1 MNLSRRLTSIST
13 AVGLGLGSL
22 VLVPSA
28 ALAAPNPNDFISTW
42 DTTRTSGGSSTS
54 TQVRLPLYNGGTYNF
69 TVDWETDGTI
79 DATITAWNDPNTT
92 HTYATAGTYTVTIS
106 GTLTGWSFDYGGD
119 RNKIVGISQWGSFNP
134 GNNGGAFRGCEYLV
148 VSATDEPD
156 LTGVTTLK
164 ETFNDARSLTNPD
177 FSNWN
182 TASVQHM
189 EGMFRGATLFNGDVT
204 TWDTSNVTGMREM
217 FQDAET
223 FTQDIG
229 NWDTSS
235 VTGMDGMFRFADA
248 FNADISSWD
257 TLNVTTMYEMFME
270 ARAFNQDINFDPV
283 AGSWNTS
290 SVVGNG
296 MERMFDGARAF
307 NGDISNWD
315 TSGITTMRQMFR
327 WAETFNQ
334 DISSW
339 DTSLVTDMESM
350 FEEAAAFNQ
359 PLNAW
364 DDSVGNV
371 TNMKLMF
378 FYADAFNQDIG
389 GWDTSS
395 VLTMESMFEEAG
407 AFNQPIGSWDTSS
420 VTTMKQMFQWA
431 DVFNQDISGWD
442 TSLVTDMEGMF
453 ANASAFNQDIGD
465 WDTGSV
471 TDMSR
476 TFENARAFN
485 QPLSFWDTGSVGEM
499 DRMFAGASAF
509 NQPLNA
515 WDGGVGN
522 VTNMSRMF
530 ENASS
535 FNQSLSAWD
544 TGSVTD
550 MSYMFAGAQAFNQS
564 ISSWSTGGVENMERM
579 FRAASSFDQ
588 SLAGLDLT
596 GLVNLNLDEFMTR
609 TPMTALN
616 VDLTLAGWVITAPH
630 GVTLLMGSST
640 SNVGRN
646 NFYTQGSGSVSRD
659 SLVTTKGWT
668 ISGGNLISTTHSLT
682 PQITATMNA
691 GDSQT
696 FSVTLKNGSNVAYA
710 VNPRSSLVA
719 TPTMAGATAGAV
731 TYDNAA
737 NNGTY
742 TFQYTAPSNIGSGSV
757 DDTISLTVN
766 GQTIVTPILVT
777 IAPAPAPGPGPTP
790 ALPPSAPRNVS
801 GVPGNAEVVVS
812 WQPPSDSG
820 SFPVTDYRV
829 VASPGGASCLAKA
842 PALTCTVTGL
852 TNGTAY
858 TFVVTALNGAGWG
871 APSTASAPVTP
882 NAPVVRSLSLFQGQ
896 RVSDGRHDRIRT
908 AGTSTGIPAGARL
921 TPWIRY
927 GATGDFKEGVAT
939 IVVDDKGGFT
949 WTRQIRKDRSFQAY
963 VAFGDL
969 ESNRV
974 IWKRVR

>member
-1 MNLSRRLTSIST
+1 MGLSRRLTPISI
-13 AVGLGLGSL
+13 AIGLGLGSL
-22 VLVPSA
+22 VLVPPTAIAVPS
-28 ALAAPNPNDFISTW
+28 PNDFISTW
-42 DTTRTSGGSSTS
+42 TTTSDNESIT
-54 TQVRLPLYNGGTYNF
+54 LPLLPPGDGGTYNF
-69 TVDWETDGTI
+69 DVDWGDGLV
-79 DATITAWNDPNTT
+79 DPSITSASDPRIT
-92 HTYATAGTYTVTIS
+92 HTYPTAGTYTVTIS
-106 GTLTGWSFDYGGD
+106 GLITGWSFDFNNTSKD
-119 RNKIVGISQWGSFNP
+119 RIVDVSQWGDFNP
-134 GNNGGAFRGCEYLV
+134 GSFGGAFRGCIGLDI
-148 VSATDEPD
+148 SATDAPD
-156 LTGVTTLK
+156 LTGVTSLK
-164 ETFNDARSLTNPD
+164 ETFNNASSLTNPD

-182 TASVQHM
+182 TASVTNM
-189 EGMFRGATLFNGDVT
+189 EGMFRGATLFNGNVT

-223 FTQDIG
+223 FNQDIG

-235 VTGMDGMFRFADA
+235 VMGMDGMFRFADA

-257 TLNVTTMYEMFME
+257 TSNVTTMYEMFME
-270 ARAFNQDINFDPV
+270 ARAFNQDINYVP
-283 AGSWNTS
+283 GSPSAWDTS

-327 WAETFNQ
+327 WAEKFNQ
-334 DISSW
+334 DISNW
-339 DTSLVTDMESM
+339 DTNLVTDMESM
-350 FEEAAAFNQ
+350 FEEAEVFNQ

-371 TNMKLMF
+371 TNMKQMF

-389 GWDTSS
+389 DWDTGS

-407 AFNQPIGSWDTSS
+407 AFNQSIGNWDTSS

-453 ANASAFNQDIGD
+453 ANARAFNQSLSA

-471 TDMSR
+471 TNMSR
-476 TFENARAFN
+476 MFN
-485 QPLSFWDTGSVGEM
+485 
-499 DRMFAGASAF
+499 GASAF

-515 WDGGVGN
+515 WDDSVGN

-530 ENASS
+530 ENASA

-550 MSYMFAGAQAFNQS
+550 MSFMFAGAQAFNQS

-588 SLAGLDLT
+588 PLAGLDLT

-616 VDLTLAGWVITAPH
+616 VDLTLAGWATTAPN
-630 GVTLLMGSST
+630 GVTLLMGTST
-640 SNVGRN
+640 LNVGRN
-646 NFYTQGSGSVSRD
+646 NFYTQGSGSASRA

-696 FSVTLKNGSNVAYA
+696 FSVALKNGSNVAYA

-719 TPTMAGATAGAV
+719 TPTLAGATAGAV
-731 TYDNAA
+731 TYNNAA

-766 GQTIVTPILVT
+766 GQPIVTPIRVT
-777 IAPAPAPGPGPTP
+777 IAPAPAPGPGPGP
-790 ALPPSAPRNVS
+790 IPVVPPSAPRDVS
-801 GVPGNAEVVVS
+801 GLPGNSEVVVS

-820 SFPVTDYRV
+820 SFPVTDYLV
-829 VASPGGASCLAKA
+829 TASPGGQTCLAKA
-842 PALTCTVTGL
+842 PTLTCTVKGL
-852 TNGTAY
+852 TSGTAY

-871 APSTASAPVTP
+871 APSAASAPVTP
-882 NAPVVRSLSLFQGQ
+882 TAPVVRSLTLEQGV
-896 RVSDGRHDRIRT
+896 RTSEVRKDRIRT
-908 AGTSTGIPAGARL
+908 GGTSTGVPAGVRL

-927 GATGDFKEGVAT
+927 GDTGEFRQGKAT
-939 IVVDDKGGFT
+939 ITVGADGRFT
-949 WTRQIRKDRSFQAY
+949 WTRLIQAGKKLTAY
-963 VAFGDL
+963 VSYEDL

-974 IWKRVR
+974 VWLKVS